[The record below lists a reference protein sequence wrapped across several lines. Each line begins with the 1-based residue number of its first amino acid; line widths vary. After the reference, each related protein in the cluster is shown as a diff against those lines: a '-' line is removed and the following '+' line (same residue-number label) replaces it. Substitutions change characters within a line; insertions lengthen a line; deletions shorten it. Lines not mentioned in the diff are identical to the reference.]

1 MAPFLLLFV
10 ALATAS
16 PMKRQMTGGLDA
28 DMDGM
33 VSYAEVSAVMSLHEA
48 LVALD
53 SDGDG
58 FIYLPQIVEL
68 WGSADKFYE
77 LNTDGD
83 DYLTFREIENGMSLQ
98 DFFNEFDSND
108 DGMLDAIEAYQ
119 VNFIYD
125 IWYNNAVADNPLDSN
140 GDGKISRME
149 ILSHMTYDEVLKALD
164 VDGNR
169 ELTAVELNVLM
180 GVGTTQFIAD
190 QDSNNDGVVDFQ
202 EAYLNRMNL
211 RRIFNRLDLDDSNY
225 LENGEGSGFY
235 VVWDAIVMMGGGT
248 NPNGN

>member
-1 MAPFLLLFV
+1 MQNVSPRKSLRGLA
-10 ALATAS
+10 ALGINYGS
-16 PMKRQMTGGLDA
+16 LPSSLRCLGNG
-28 DMDGM
+28 
-33 VSYAEVSAVMSLHEA
+33 VSDEE
-48 LVALD
+48 
-53 SDGDG
+53 
-58 FIYLPQIVEL
+58 IVEL

-98 DFFNEFDSND
+98 DFFNEFDSNGIYFILCMSFVHHHRSSFGCSAD